1 MSVDYSKLEENLDYT
16 KEDPRTLDP
25 TPLRAIIRER
35 GHHTIEIQLYEALAK
50 GVPLPVETGH
60 RVKELLA
67 IWRERGLPTDSPD
80 LVYVQQLVDMA
91 ERVKKGEHVDLSKFA
106 WKPFEDEDRQAAR
119 RLIRERRSVRH
130 FTKEEVPDSL
140 IDRVIEAG
148 LWAAHGCNLNSLRF
162 LVVREK
168 NEPGLFRGADIPGGP
183 VHVVACQDRR
193 VYYCM
198 SGYVAFPDMLER
210 NRVLDCGAAMQNMVL
225 YAHAL
230 GLGAVWLTFRRE
242 MVTRLQKRFNLPD
255 YIQIVTYLDLGY
267 PAETPLPPG
276 RMTVDE
282 VVLARS

>member
-1 MSVDYSKLEENLDYT
+1 MSIDYSKIEDNLDYT

-50 GVPLPVETGH
+50 GVPLPLETGH

-67 IWRERGLPTDSPD
+67 IWRERGLPTNGPD
-80 LVYVQQLVDMA
+80 LAYVQQLVTMA
-91 ERVKKGEHVDLSKFA
+91 EKVKRGEPVDTAQYA
-106 WKPFEDEDRQAAR
+106 WKPFDEQDRAVAR
-119 RLIRERRSVRH
+119 RLIYDRRSVRH
-130 FTKEEVPDSL
+130 FTDEEVPDAV
-140 IDRVIEAG
+140 IDQILDAG

-168 NEPGLFRGADIPGGP
+168 NAPGLFRGADIPGGP
-183 VHVVACQDRR
+183 VHIVACQDRR

-198 SGYVAFPDMLER
+198 SGYVANHEMLER

-230 GLGAVWLTFRRE
+230 GLGSVWLTFRPA
-242 MVTRLQKRFNLPD
+242 MITRLRERFNLPD
-255 YIQIVTYLDLGY
+255 YIQIVTYLDIGY

-276 RMTVDE
+276 RMAVDE
-282 VVLARS
+282 VVLARI